1 MKKLLIILTSFLISI
16 SGVFAQ
22 STSVMY
28 REANKIFKNYRYKV
42 PYENFQIHTNT
53 RNGKKITEL
62 LLIVS
67 SRRNNFDEALLVG
80 FAGAGAAISN
90 TGAKIDRVNVVI
102 KVQYKDEVS
111 IAAIADGQDVV
122 SLYENR
128 LQAGAFMNKV
138 IFY

>member
-22 STSVMY
+22 STSAMY
-28 REANKIFKNYRYKV
+28 REANKIFKNYRYIV
-42 PYENFQIHTNT
+42 PFENFQIRTYT
-53 RNGKKITEL
+53 KNGKEVMEL
-62 LLIVS
+62 LLIVG

-90 TGAKIDRVNVVI
+90 TGVKIDQVNVVV

-111 IAAIADGQDVV
+111 IAAIANGQDV
-122 SLYENR
+122 LALFENR
-128 LQAGAFMNKV
+128 LQPGAFMNKV
-138 IFY
+138 TFH